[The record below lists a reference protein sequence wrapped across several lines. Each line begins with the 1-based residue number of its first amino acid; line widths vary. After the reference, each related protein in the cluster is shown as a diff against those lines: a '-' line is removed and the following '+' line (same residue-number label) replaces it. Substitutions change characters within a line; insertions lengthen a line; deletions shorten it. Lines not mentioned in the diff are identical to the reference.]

1 MTDQSY
7 ARQRGFVEK
16 AEEEGKLVY
25 KGEMDDSTRRMGFSL
40 VKLAEN
46 GVGET
51 GGLVEEEIFGA
62 VVPIIPVSVR
72 PISTVTM
79 RLHDRSQ
86 GVMTIAHEQN
96 LDKAIEWI
104 NARPHPLA
112 LYVCSSK
119 RSTFDMGESSGRS
132 WRLELTK
139 VVERTTSGSATW
151 NDFCFAT
158 LGKLSECVRRA
169 ATDYSPFHA
178 VRRCRRKRM

>member
-16 AEEEGKLVY
+16 AEEAGKLVY

-72 PISTVTM
+72 SISTVTM
-79 RLHDRSQ
+79 RLHVTRSEPRCNGNRSRAEPGQ
-86 GVMTIAHEQN
+86 SHRVDQ
-96 LDKAIEWI
+96 
-104 NARPHPLA
+104 RSSPPSCA
-112 LYVCSSK
+112 L
-119 RSTFDMGESSGRS
+119 
-132 WRLELTK
+132 
-139 VVERTTSGSATW
+139 
-151 NDFCFAT
+151 
-158 LGKLSECVRRA
+158 CVLFQA
-169 ATDYSPFHA
+169 EHL
-178 VRRCRRKRM
+178 